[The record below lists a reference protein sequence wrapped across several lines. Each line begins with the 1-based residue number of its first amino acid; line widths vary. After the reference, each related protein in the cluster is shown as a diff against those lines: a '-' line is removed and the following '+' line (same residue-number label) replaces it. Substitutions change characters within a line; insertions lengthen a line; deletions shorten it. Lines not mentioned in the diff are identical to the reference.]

1 MTNKIVIK
9 TIVGQLEL
17 SIVICELVADQSFLK
32 AERLKQ
38 TTDLQDTAEKT
49 QYFVIPEFKS
59 VTFLSFELLS
69 LFSI

>member
-17 SIVICELVADQSFLK
+17 NIVICKLGADQSLLE

-38 TTDLQDTAEKT
+38 TIDLRDTADKT
-49 QYFVIPEFKS
+49 QYFVITEFKS
-59 VTFLSFELLS
+59 ITFLSFELLS